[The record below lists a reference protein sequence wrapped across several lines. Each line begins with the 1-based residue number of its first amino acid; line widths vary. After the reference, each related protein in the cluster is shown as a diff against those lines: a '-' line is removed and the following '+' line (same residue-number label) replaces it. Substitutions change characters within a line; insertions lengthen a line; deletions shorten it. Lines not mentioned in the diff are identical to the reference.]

1 MRTKFIIISVF
12 CLYVL
17 PAVAQNLTM
26 PDDFRNQGPPK
37 FFEELLDFSSG
48 KKDIT
53 RVDVFIQLPYS
64 SIQFVKQKGE
74 FISLY
79 SISLSVFD
87 KDKEKL
93 IAEKSW
99 NSKIELKDF
108 NETVSK
114 KNYTLNMKSFFL
126 KPGKYFM
133 RSSVYDKESNNE
145 MPQEKEFEV
154 RDLSGRV
161 ALSDIMLLNK
171 LQEESG
177 KNKIS
182 PNVSHN
188 VANMDKGLPVFYE
201 LYSDSHRNVSLLY
214 RIKGE
219 KGETVFT
226 DTVKRNIDTGKTQI
240 FYTLKDSSFS
250 MGYYKLQI
258 NVLDSAENELASVS
272 KSFFSRW
279 IGFPVSITDLDK
291 AVDEMIYIASPSQI
305 SKIKNGKTKKE
316 KLELFKAFWKKQD
329 PTPGT
334 EENEVFDEYYARVA
348 YANAHFSQYFP
359 GWRSD
364 MGMVFILL
372 GPPDNIDKHPF
383 DINAKP
389 YEVWSYYNLNR
400 SFIFVDETGFG
411 DYRLI
416 TPLTGDLYRF
426 RR

>member
-1 MRTKFIIISVF
+1 MRTKFFIISIF

-17 PAVAQNLTM
+17 PAFAQDLTM
-26 PDDFRNQGPPK
+26 PDDFSAESTPK
-37 FFEELLDFSSG
+37 YFEELLDFSSG
-48 KKDIT
+48 KEGLT

-64 SIQFVKQKGE
+64 SIQFVKQNNE

-79 SISLSVFD
+79 TISLSVFD

-114 KNYTLNMKSFFL
+114 KNYTLNLKSFYL
-126 KPGKYFM
+126 KPGEYVL
-133 RSSVYDKESNNE
+133 RSSVDDKESNNE
-145 MPQEKEFEV
+145 MPVERDFKV
-154 RDLSGRV
+154 RDLSGKV
-161 ALSDIMLLNK
+161 ALSDIMILNR
-171 LQEESG
+171 LQEEGG

-201 LYSDSHRNVSLLY
+201 LYANSPMNVSLLY

-219 KGETVFT
+219 RGEKVFT
-226 DTVKRNIDTGKTQI
+226 DTVKRMIDTGKTQI
-240 FYTLKDSSFS
+240 FFTLKDSSFS
-250 MGYYKLQI
+250 MGHYSLQI
-258 NVLDSAENELASVS
+258 QVLDSAGNELASVN

-279 IGFPVSITDLDK
+279 IGFPVTIKDLDK
-291 AVDEMIYIASPSQI
+291 AVDEMIYIASSSEI
-305 SKIKNGKTKKE
+305 SKIKNAKTKKE
-316 KLELFKAFWKKQD
+316 KLELFQAYWKKQD
-329 PTPGT
+329 PTPNT
-334 EENEVFDEYYARVA
+334 PENEVFDEYYARVA

-389 YEVWSYYNLNR
+389 YEIWEYYDLNR